1 MERSEMELKKLDKS
15 FYLANPVLLQ
25 ALDFD
30 MATNTWFNNEK
41 VRGHGVVQIRLN
53 ELTFAIPVRSTI
65 QHSESF
71 ILEINRGPDKR
82 NKGMGLDYSKAVL
95 LRESIHISSDIFLLR
110 SKIAG
115 KKLLGKQAHI
125 TRKFAH
131 YVERYI
137 KAVQKQDQ
145 NILNSI
151 EYRHTTLVNY
161 HPELGL

>member
-1 MERSEMELKKLDKS
+1 MELKKLDKS

-95 LRESIHISSDIFLLR
+95 LRESSHINSDIFSCEVKLPVKNYWGSKHISPENLPTMLSVTSRLFR
-110 SKIAG
+110 S
-115 KKLLGKQAHI
+115 
-125 TRKFAH
+125 R
-131 YVERYI
+131 
-137 KAVQKQDQ
+137 
-145 NILNSI
+145 I
-151 EYRHTTLVNY
+151 EIF
-161 HPELGL
+161 